1 MVKIRVMIR
10 SFGLFPID
18 KYPNYFRNVF
28 SDGLE
33 TVYYNYN
40 QVCVEGKSSPYLCL

>member
-10 SFGLFPID
+10 SFGLFPIEKQEKQEKQETR

-40 QVCVEGKSSPYLCL
+40 Q